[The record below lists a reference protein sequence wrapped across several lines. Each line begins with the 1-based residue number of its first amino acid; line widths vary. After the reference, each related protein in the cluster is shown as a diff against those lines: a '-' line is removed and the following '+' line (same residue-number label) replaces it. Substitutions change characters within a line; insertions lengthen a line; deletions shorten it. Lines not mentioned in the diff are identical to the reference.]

1 MDQIWPTTCFCMD
14 CVRTLLI
21 DLMLKKKSEK
31 YYFMTHENPD
41 MGISTRIYKVL
52 LERSGHLFHA
62 AGAPFQL
69 RWRTEQ
75 VGHELVA

>member
-1 MDQIWPTTCFCMD
+1 
-14 CVRTLLI
+14 
-21 DLMLKKKSEK
+21 
-31 YYFMTHENPD
+31 MTHENPD

-75 VGHELVA
+75 VGHELVARRAKAVHCWPFTEKAPRPVT